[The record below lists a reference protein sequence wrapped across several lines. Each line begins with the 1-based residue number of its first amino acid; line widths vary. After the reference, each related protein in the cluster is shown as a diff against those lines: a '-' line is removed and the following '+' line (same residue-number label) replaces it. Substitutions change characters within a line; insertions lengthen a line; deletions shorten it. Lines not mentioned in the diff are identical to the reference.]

1 MEYDSCDNYDTV
13 LGTSKTKR
21 SILTEKIKDRETTIK
36 SFEEMRTVFESIAMA
51 ITEKSQNPTPES
63 EGKIKSAIKKA
74 LRKLQDINA
83 FNPDMK
89 KVDSAFRSNLTTTAE
104 LMVDYL
110 ADKDPRTV
118 FNTFDRLNRF
128 SWTERVA
135 GGSFLISY

>member
-1 MEYDSCDNYDTV
+1 
-13 LGTSKTKR
+13 
-21 SILTEKIKDRETTIK
+21 
-36 SFEEMRTVFESIAMA
+36 MRTVFESIAMA

-63 EGKIKSAIKKA
+63 EGKIKSTIKKA

-110 ADKDPRTV
+110 ADKDPRLL
-118 FNTFDRLNRF
+118 FNNALRRVRARVSARF
-128 SWTERVA
+128 KI
-135 GGSFLISY
+135 G

>member
-1 MEYDSCDNYDTV
+1 
-13 LGTSKTKR
+13 
-21 SILTEKIKDRETTIK
+21 
-36 SFEEMRTVFESIAMA
+36 MRTVFESIAMA

>member
-1 MEYDSCDNYDTV
+1 
-13 LGTSKTKR
+13 
-21 SILTEKIKDRETTIK
+21 
-36 SFEEMRTVFESIAMA
+36 MRTVFESIAMA

-63 EGKIKSAIKKA
+63 EGKIKSTIKKA

-110 ADKDPRTV
+110 ADKDPRPV
-118 FNTFDRLNRF
+118 FKNAFSGLLGRVRSKVDVPFHALNRTF
-128 SWTERVA
+128 VFPVS
-135 GGSFLISY
+135 SL